1 MRLTRVLPLLAAC
14 AVLAV
19 GAACGDDAGPAAQ
32 PTEAALTL
40 RGEIASG
47 AGIAS
52 PDGRLVVSTKSE
64 TPVAVALGELRQG
77 PPLPPGWH
85 ALTPYYDLR
94 TGDTPLALPLSL
106 RMGVPAGGLAGVLL
120 HDGDHWRILPGERD
134 PLSNLTVTT
143 TGGGVVIAA
152 QPQNPKLTPTPVPV
166 ITIVPRPTATPEGA
180 GGPLIVA
187 TPTPEPSPTP
197 TRTGGGPSLSSLAG
211 LARSNLDPVFNRF
224 FDRRSNQLGF
234 LLLDGPALLD
244 IPPQLM
250 AAVTARGVP
259 VFAVPYG
266 GVNEVL
272 VAVTTERGPNH
283 FIALM
288 AQPSLE
294 YPASASDAEAVLRG
308 TFHGVSA
315 SFTPRASASGGYAF
329 AASQDNLA
337 YLFGVVRQG
346 DLVLVYALVGG
357 GTFVG
362 DVGAAGASAP

>member
-1 MRLTRVLPLLAAC
+1 MRLTRLIPLLAGC
-14 AVLAV
+14 ALFAA
-19 GAACGDDAGPAAQ
+19 GAACGEDAGPAA
-32 PTEAALTL
+32 PATEAPLTL

-64 TPVAVALGELRQG
+64 TPVAITLGEVRDG
-77 PPLPPGWH
+77 PALPPGWH
-85 ALTPYYDLR
+85 ALTPYYDVR

-106 RMGVPAGGLAGVLL
+106 RMAVPAGGLAGVLL
-120 HDGDHWRILPGERD
+120 HDGARWRILAGERD
-134 PLSNLTVTT
+134 LLSNLTATT
-143 TGGGVVIAA
+143 DTGGVVVAA

-166 ITIVPRPTATPEGA
+166 ITIVPRPTATPEGD
-180 GGPLIVA
+180 GGALIVA

-211 LARSNLDPVFNRF
+211 VARSNLDPVFNRF

-234 LLLDGPALLD
+234 RLLDGPAFLD

-250 AAVTARGVP
+250 APLNARGVP

-272 VAVTTERGPNH
+272 IAVTTERGSGH
-283 FIALM
+283 FVALM

-294 YPASASDAEAVLRG
+294 YPANASDAEATLRA
-308 TFHGVSA
+308 TFRGVSA
-315 SFTPRASASGGYAF
+315 PFAARTSASGGFAF
-329 AASQDNLA
+329 AASQDNLS
-337 YLFGVVRQG
+337 YLFGVIHQG

-357 GTFVG
+357 GSFTGEVA
-362 DVGAAGASAP
+362 AAGAP

>member
-1 MRLTRVLPLLAAC
+1 MRLTRFVPLLAAC
-14 AVLAV
+14 ALVVV
-19 GAACGDDAGPAAQ
+19 GAACGEDAGPAVQ
-32 PTEAALTL
+32 PTEAPLTL

-47 AGIAS
+47 AGMAS

-64 TPVAVALGELRQG
+64 TPVAITLGEVRQG
-77 PPLPPGWH
+77 PALPPGWH
-85 ALTPYYDLR
+85 ALTPYFDLR
-94 TGDTPLALPLSL
+94 TGDAPLALPLTL
-106 RMGVPAGGLAGVLL
+106 RMSVPAGGLAGILL
-120 HDGDHWRILPGERD
+120 HDGTHWRILPGDRD
-134 PLSNLTVTT
+134 LLSNVTAAT
-143 TGGGVVIAA
+143 DGGGVVIAA

-180 GGPLIVA
+180 GGPIIVA

-211 LARSNLDPVFNRF
+211 LARSNLDSVFSRF

-234 LLLDGPALLD
+234 LLLEGPAFLD

-250 AAVTARGVP
+250 VPLNSRGVP

-272 VAVTTERGPNH
+272 VAVTTERGSGH
-283 FIALM
+283 FVALL
-288 AQPSLE
+288 AQPALE
-294 YPASASDAEAVLRG
+294 YPASASEAEATLRV

-315 SFTPRASASGGYAF
+315 PFAPRPSASGGYAF
-329 AASQDNLA
+329 AASQDSLS
-337 YLFGVVRQG
+337 YLFGIVRQG

-357 GTFVG
+357 GSFTGEVA
-362 DVGAAGASAP
+362 AAGAP